1 MKVLVAC
8 EFSGVVR
15 DAFAARGHDAWSCD
29 ILASDRGGHHIM
41 DDALNHL
48 VGWDLIVAHP
58 PCTYLTV
65 AGNAWL
71 KRPGRME
78 AREKAFKFFMSIYNA
93 PCSKVCVENPIG
105 YICSAFRRPDQK
117 INPFMFGHP
126 ERKRTGLWLRGLR
139 KLADTVLTFPEHP
152 TSFDSTT
159 GKARYFV
166 DSQTPKVD
174 RWKIRSKTFQG
185 IADAMA
191 EQWGK

>member
-15 DAFAARGHDAWSCD
+15 DAFIARGHDAWSCD
-29 ILASDRGGHHIM
+29 VLPSDKGGAHIQ
-41 DDALNHL
+41 DDVLNHL
-48 VGWDLIVAHP
+48 SGWDLLIGHP

-71 KRPGRME
+71 KRPGRLE
-78 AREKAFKFFMSIYNA
+78 LQQKAFEFFMVLFNA
-93 PCSKVCVENPIG
+93 PCPRVCIENPIG
-105 YICSAFRRPDQK
+105 YIGTAFRKPDQI

-126 ERKRTGLWLRGLR
+126 ERKRTGLWLRGLK
-139 KLADTVLTFPEHP
+139 KLADTILTFPEHA

-166 DSQTPKVD
+166 DSQTPKAD
-174 RWKIRSKTFQG
+174 RWKIRAKTFQG

-191 EQWGK
+191 SQWG